1 MNKISF
7 LALAALVWLSSCNQK
22 SKFDA
27 SGTFETEETII
38 SAEAT
43 GRIKEFNVE
52 EGQTLKAGQYVG
64 FIDTAQLYF
73 NKENLQAQIQAGL
86 SKRPDIAKQVAALQ
100 VQLDDAK
107 HEQTRI
113 SNLVKA
119 DAATQKQ
126 LDDQTY
132 MVAQI
137 QKQIDAELSTLDI
150 NTESINKETVPLH
163 ALIDQ
168 MKDQLNKCYLVN
180 PVNGT
185 VLAKYARLDEEATPG
200 KPLYKIADV
209 SSLLLR
215 AYITNDQFSQIKL
228 GQKVKVFI
236 DSTDDKYR
244 EYEGEITWISDK
256 AEFTPKTIETKDERA
271 NLVWATKITV
281 KNDGYLKI
289 GMYADVKFK

>member
-1 MNKISF
+1 MNKFSY
-7 LALAALVWLSSCNQK
+7 LAVAGLLWLASCTPKTQ
-22 SKFDA
+22 FDA

-43 GRIKEFNVE
+43 GRIKEFNIE
-52 EGQTLKAGQYVG
+52 EGQTLKAGQYIG

-86 SKRPDIAKQVAALQ
+86 SKRPDIASQVAALQ
-100 VQLDDAK
+100 VQLEDAK

-113 SNLVKA
+113 SNLVKV

-132 MVAQI
+132 LV
-137 QKQIDAELSTLDI
+137 KQFEKEIDAQLSTLNI
-150 NTESINKETVPLH
+150 STESITKETVPFR

-168 MKDQLNKCYLVN
+168 MKDQLTKCYLVN
-180 PVNGT
+180 PINGT

-215 AYITNDQFSQIKL
+215 AYVTNDQFAQIKL

-236 DSTDDKYR
+236 DSTDTKYK
-244 EYEGEITWISDK
+244 EYEGEVTWISDK

>member
-7 LALAALVWLSSCNQK
+7 FTLTALLWLSSCTQK
-22 SKFDA
+22 SQFDA

-38 SAEAT
+38 SSEAT
-43 GRIKEFNVE
+43 GRIKEFNIE
-52 EGQTLKAGQYVG
+52 EGQTLKAGQYIG

-73 NKENLQAQIQAGL
+73 NKINLQAQIQAGL
-86 SKRPDIAKQVAALQ
+86 SKKPEIAKQVAALQ
-100 VQLDDAK
+100 VQLENAQ

-126 LDDQTY
+126 LDDQGF

-137 QKQIDAELSTLDI
+137 QKQIDAQMSTLDI
-150 NTESINKETVPLH
+150 STNSINKETVPLH
-163 ALIDQ
+163 ALIQQ
-168 MKDQLNKCYLVN
+168 MNDQLNKCYLVN
-180 PVNGT
+180 PINGT
-185 VLAKYARLDEEATPG
+185 VLSKYARLDEEATPG

-215 AYITNDQFSQIKL
+215 AYVTNDQFAQIKL

-236 DSTDDKYR
+236 DSTDNKYK
-244 EYEGEITWISDK
+244 EYEGVVTWISDK